1 MAKQTINTGTVANDA
16 TGDSIRAGAIKINS
30 NFDELYSFISNGN
43 INALPAITTLVVT
56 PSGSSG
62 YLFDQYPAGMN
73 PTIYA
78 LSGTTIAFDLT
89 SVTSSHPFLIQTSG
103 SVNYN
108 TGLIHIAA
116 DGTRTTGSSA
126 QSKTSGTLYWKIPF
140 GITGSYKY
148 QCLYHASMNGV
159 ITIKDIS
166 AI

>member
-16 TGDSIRAGAIKINS
+16 TGDSIRAGAIKINA

-56 PSGSSG
+56 PNGSSA
-62 YLFDQYPAGMN
+62 YRFDQYGTADD

-78 LSGTTIAFDLT
+78 ISGTTIAFDLT

-103 SVNYN
+103 SVNYD

-126 QSKTSGTLYWKIPF
+126 QGKTSGTLYWKIPF

-148 QCLYHASMNGV
+148 QCSAHAGMNGV

>member
-16 TGDSIRAGAIKINS
+16 TGDSIRAGAQKINA
-30 NFDELYSFISNGN
+30 NFDELYSLIANGN
-43 INALPAITTLVVT
+43 INSLPAITTLNVT
-56 PSGSSG
+56 ANGNSG
-62 YLFDQYPAGMN
+62 YVFDQYGASDD
-73 PTIYA
+73 PTIYTI
-78 LSGTTIAFDLT
+78 SGTTIAFALDC
-89 SVTSSHPFLIQTSG
+89 SGHPFKIQTSVG
-103 SVNYN
+103 VDYD

-126 QSKTSGTLYWKIPF
+126 QGKTSGTLYWKIPF

-148 QCLYHASMNGV
+148 QCSAHAGMNGV